1 MTNAP
6 VDDLE
11 FGLRRLFVGVAGGEI
26 VFQFGEVCTIEVI
39 AELVEFGHY
48 VDIRHR
54 VFMTGKF
61 TQCENV
67 ILAEHSRHDYS

>member
-11 FGLRRLFVGVAGGEI
+11 FGLRRFFVGIAGRKVI
-26 VFQFGEVCTIEVI
+26 FQFGEVCAIEIV
-39 AELVEFGHY
+39 AELVKFGHY
-48 VDIRHR
+48 VDIRHW
-54 VFMTGKF
+54 VFVTGKF

-67 ILAEHSRHDYS
+67 ILTEHSRHDYS